1 MVYLLIMKRVIV
13 NAIIMAAGIIVYG
26 KEYIEPTDISASGRS
41 EWPECVRA
49 LDVRWVSKDVHHR
62 QFVAPQSGGAVDTVV
77 KCWRGERIG
86 VEALIAAC
94 DGVDGLAVKLK
105 GEKWGEASF
114 MRYVLTTAY
123 NICGYPSDTLPT
135 YTVADMIDMPG
146 AIVDMPAHSVRPV
159 WVSMEVPRDASV
171 GLHKF
176 ELVVEQNGKEA
187 GKLSLAV
194 DVSER
199 TLPEPKDYSFYLDLW
214 QQPYAVSRY
223 YGVEPW
229 SEEHFEKLKPYARM
243 LGRAGQKAVSVIL
256 FYEPWGEQ
264 SHDKFLP
271 MVETRLTKKGK
282 WEYDYTILDKY
293 VEFMEQN
300 GVVGDIECFT
310 MIPWDM
316 EFRYYDEASKGYKT
330 IKTTSDSRE
339 YEDLWTNFLRS
350 LNEHVKSKGWA
361 DRMVI
366 VMDERGLGE
375 ILNARKVAR
384 ASVPDIRLAL
394 AGNYHGELAEDLDI
408 YTLLVGDWFPKKV
421 MDRRKAKGYKTLIYT
436 CCANV
441 SPNIFSNSQPADAAY
456 LAPYATATGW
466 DGYLHWSFMNW
477 TDNPLEDSRF
487 RMFAPGD
494 TFFVYPDGRSSIRY
508 ERMLE
513 GIQLSEKIHILRQE
527 ALMSGDVERVKEL
540 DAALLPLVTG
550 ARVNQTATSQIV
562 NDLNEAIAEL

>member
-1 MVYLLIMKRVIV
+1 
-13 NAIIMAAGIIVYG
+13 MAAGLFAYG
-26 KEYIEPTDISASGRS
+26 REYVEPVDTSASGRS
-41 EWPECVRA
+41 EWPSMVKP
-49 LDVRWVSKDVHHR
+49 LDARWVTKDIHHR
-62 QFVAPQSGGAVDTVV
+62 QFVAPQGDGAVDTTV

-86 VEALIAAC
+86 VEALIAA
-94 DGVDGLAVKLK
+94 GVDCKDLSVKLK
-105 GEKWGEASF
+105 GQKWGDASF

-123 NICGYPSDTLPT
+123 NTCGYPSDTLPT
-135 YTVADMIDMPG
+135 YTVADMIDLPG
-146 AIVDMPAHSVRPV
+146 TKVDMTAHSVRPV
-159 WVSMEVPRDASV
+159 WVGIDVPSDAKA
-171 GLHKF
+171 GKHKF
-176 ELVVEQNGKEA
+176 ELVVEQNGKAVGEL
-187 GKLSLAV
+187 GLIV
-194 DVSER
+194 DVSGR
-199 TLPEPKDYSFYLDLW
+199 VLPQPKDYSFYLDLW
-214 QQPYAVSRY
+214 QQPYAISRY

-229 SEEHFEKLKPYARM
+229 SNAHFEKLKPYAQM
-243 LGRAGQKAVSVIL
+243 LGRAGQKAVSVVL

-271 MVETRLTKKGK
+271 MVDTRLTKKGEWK
-282 WEYDYTILDKY
+282 YDYTVLDKY
-293 VEFMEQN
+293 VEFMGDN
-300 GVVGDIECFT
+300 GVSGDIECFT

-330 IKTTSDSRE
+330 LKTTSDSKE
-339 YEDLWTNFLRS
+339 YADLWKHFLQS
-350 LNEHVKSKGWA
+350 LQSHMVDKGWA

-384 ASVPDIRLAL
+384 EAVPDIRLAL

-421 MDRRKAKGYKTLIYT
+421 MDGRKEKGFKTLIYT

-441 SPNIFSNSQPADAAY
+441 SPNLFSNSEPADAAY

-477 TDNPLEDSRF
+477 TDNPMEDSRF

-513 GIQLSEKIHILRQE
+513 GIQLSEKIRILRQE
-527 ALMSGDVERVKEL
+527 ASRSGDIKRVEEL
-540 DAALLPLVTG
+540 DAALLPLITG
-550 ARVNQTATSQIV
+550 ARVGQTPTSQIV
-562 NDLNEAIAEL
+562 NDLTGVIENY